1 MDLNKNNKEEKIKFN
16 LSKSSDEENKDVH
29 SNSDINEK
37 LNKNSFNLSKNN
49 PDDQKSTEKGDN
61 HQVEKKGF
69 NLSKTDQPI
78 ESINFGEKYS
88 SEIKN
93 QDSINEKE
101 TPKSNNK
108 KKLWLWLLFSI
119 GVIVILFFLV
129 KEISLNPSDK
139 RVSEDI
145 ANASDKA
152 NEVIA
157 EVQNGNVNYDKAKAK
172 VTEAQKVVDVAK
184 AAAKT
189 DEEKQAVAD
198 AQAKVD
204 EAVKA
209 VETSKQAAQP
219 LETDKTVAP
228 EESEGVTATKPDE
241 TSTPKDATNQNPN
254 ATTTKQGNQTPSK
267 KPIASVSSQS
277 NVPDG
282 TIEEKARQVIR
293 GDFGNG
299 MDRKNALGSEYNV
312 IQSKVNEIYLNK
324 NVR

>member
-29 SNSDINEK
+29 SNSDISEK

-49 PDDQKSTEKGDN
+49 PDDQKSTEKNDN

-78 ESINFGEKYS
+78 ESINSGEKYS

-108 KKLWLWLLFSI
+108 KKLWLWLLISI

-145 ANASDKA
+145 ANASEKA

-172 VTEAQKVVDVAK
+172 VTEAQKKVDEAK

-189 DEEKQAVAD
+189 DEERRTVAD

-209 VETSKQAAQP
+209 IETSKQTEQP
-219 LETDKTVAP
+219 FETDKKLAT
-228 EESEGVTATKPDE
+228 EGNNDIPTTPVE
-241 TSTPKDATNQNPN
+241 TSTPKVVTHSKPN
-254 ATTTKQGNQTPSK
+254 ATKETSQPTQSPSIK
-267 KPIASVSSQS
+267 TNTNTAQSYIPNGTLEEIA
-277 NVPDG
+277 
-282 TIEEKARQVIR
+282 KQVIR

-299 MDRKNALGSEYNV
+299 MDRKKALGSEYDV
-312 IQSKVNEIYLNK
+312 IQSKVNEIYLNNK
-324 NVR
+324 VR